1 VSEPQLGPKAQ
12 FDAYLAE
19 GRFMLQ
25 RSTRTGAFSYYP
37 RLFPPG
43 DAGAA
48 LEWVPASGRG
58 TVHAVTVTRRRPDQ
72 GGDYAIALVEL
83 AEGPRI
89 MSTVVG
95 IPPGDVRIG
104 MAVSARVTERNG
116 VMAVVFQTAKQ

>member
-1 VSEPQLGPKAQ
+1 VSARR
-12 FDAYLAE
+12 FLAE

-48 LEWVPASGRG
+48 LEWVPASGHG
-58 TVHAVTVTRRRPDQ
+58 TVHAVTVTRRRLDQ
-72 GGDYAIALVEL
+72 GGDYAVVLVEL
-83 AEGPRI
+83 AEGPRM

-104 MAVSARVTERNG
+104 MAVSARVTELNG
-116 VMAVVFQTAKQ
+116 AAAVVFETVQQ